1 VSGDRVVEIG
11 KPGGM
16 RGWVSLPLITDGD
29 DLTVGKFITLLE
41 GGRLSG
47 SLNFL
52 FKVEGDVTQLLL
64 DVTDDFSFGG
74 GGEGVA
80 AFGEDFHKVIGKIT
94 TSKVETKDGM
104 GQGVSYTKRI

>member
-1 VSGDRVVEIG
+1 MW
-11 KPGGM
+11 GGL
-16 RGWVSLPLITDGD
+16 GACGGGLPLVTDGD
-29 DLTVGKFITLLE
+29 DLTVGEFVTLLE

-64 DVTDDFSFGG
+64 DVTDDFAFGG

-80 AFGEDFHKVIGKIT
+80 TLGEDLHEVIGKIT
-94 TSKVETKDGM
+94 ASEVETKDGM
-104 GQGVSYTKRI
+104 GQGVPYRETISILNE